1 MIRIPAPLAAV
12 VFLMAC
18 ALPGYSLTAGT
29 QSGGAAASPDVPER
43 LMEVRSKIAAIIDST
58 GVASIAV
65 AVGEDGKIV
74 WEEGFGSANR
84 EKGTQAT
91 PNTIYHLASISKSFT
106 ATGLMVLVEKG
117 LIDLDKPA
125 NDYLGE
131 AKLTAFEGSADDATV
146 KRILFHTAGLP
157 MYWNIIQLGGPYER
171 PNMDDSIRRYGILVN
186 PPGEEYRYSN
196 FGYGILD
203 QIITHVSGSGYS
215 DFMENEVFGP
225 LGLSRTS
232 VLVDS
237 SMIDHVAQMY
247 DESQQPLGPYDFD
260 HRGGSA
266 VLSSAHDLARFGM
279 FHLKQRIPDQEA
291 ILEEESIDRLHRET
305 DPQSPDLKERIGFE
319 YLLGSFGKIEI
330 GDYRIDVCT
339 GSMPGAS
346 SRLALVPSENLVTVV
361 LCNGEGIDLWE
372 IEKLIIGAMLPPF
385 AEVCESELQNRHEE
399 PGISPEPT
407 EPFIGSWVGDV
418 ATHAGDIPVELHFS
432 SEGGIEMTINGRA
445 APYLTVRTPLGE
457 MGFTDNTFKGLFMA
471 NIETQDA
478 ARSPHVV
485 MVETRLREG
494 RLTGY
499 AAAVAIN
506 KRFCLPYWMELNR
519 GEE

>member
-1 MIRIPAPLAAV
+1 MTRAIVLLTAV
-12 VFLMAC
+12 VFLMVSG
-18 ALPGYSLTAGT
+18 LPGSSGTAGV
-29 QSGGAAASPDVPER
+29 QSGGTAASPDVPER

-65 AVGEDGKIV
+65 AVGVDGRIA
-74 WEEGFGSANR
+74 WEEGFGWANR

-91 PNTIYHLASISKSFT
+91 PHTIYHLASISKSFT
-106 ATGLMVLVEKG
+106 ATGLMVLVQRG

-146 KRILFHTAGLP
+146 KRFLFHTAGLP
-157 MYWNIIQLGGPYER
+157 MYWNIIQLGGSGELPD
-171 PNMDDSIRRYGILVN
+171 MDDCIRRYGILVN

-196 FGYGILD
+196 LGYGILD
-203 QIITHVSGSGYS
+203 QIIAHVSGSDYA
-215 DFMENEVFGP
+215 DFMEKEVFGP
-225 LGLSRTS
+225 LGLTRTS

-237 SMIDHVAQMY
+237 SMIDNVAQMY
-247 DESQQPLGPYDFD
+247 DESQRPLGPWDFD
-260 HRGGSA
+260 HRGASA

-279 FHLKQRIPDQEA
+279 FHLKQRIPDQKA

-330 GDYRIDVCT
+330 GDYRLDVCT

-361 LCNGEGIDLWE
+361 LCNGEGIDLWD
-372 IEKLIIGAMLPPF
+372 IEKSIIAAMLPGF
-385 AEVCESELQNRHEE
+385 AEACESELQNRHEE
-399 PGISPEPT
+399 PGMSPEPT
-407 EPFIGSWVGDV
+407 EPFIGSWAGAI
-418 ATHAGDIPVELHFS
+418 ATYAGDIPVELHFS
-432 SEGGIEMTINGRA
+432 SEGGIDMTIDGRA

-457 MGFTDNTFKGLFMA
+457 MGFKDNTFKGLFMT
-471 NIETQDA
+471 NIETHDA

-485 MVETRLREG
+485 MVEVRLRRG

-519 GEE
+519 GQE